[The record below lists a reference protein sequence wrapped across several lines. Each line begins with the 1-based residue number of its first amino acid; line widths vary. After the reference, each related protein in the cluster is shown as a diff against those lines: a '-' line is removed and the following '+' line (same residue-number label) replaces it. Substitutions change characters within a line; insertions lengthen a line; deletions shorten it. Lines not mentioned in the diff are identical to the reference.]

1 MTGKELIIYILQYNL
16 ENEEM
21 FEDGKFVG
29 FIAEEEM
36 AVKLETGVA
45 SVRAA
50 YELGLLKGFRIGDKL
65 YFLKSSG
72 NGLRNRRLL

>member
-36 AVKLETGVA
+36 AVKLFG
-45 SVRAA
+45 
-50 YELGLLKGFRIGDKL
+50 GLAFTVMTLKPEDN
-65 YFLKSSG
+65 S
-72 NGLRNRRLL
+72 NE